1 VEPQN
6 GFRANEL
13 ELGAKPVSDYG
24 GPPKNMSNVD
34 IDKLRALLGVLAEEN
49 VAEFEHESEG
59 VRVRIVRGGYAAAL
73 APMAVGAT
81 GVIPTAAASAV
92 VMETPADVIDVTSPF
107 VGTFYRSPS
116 PDAPAFVEVGSVVR
130 PGQTLCIIE
139 AMKLMNEIEAELSGT
154 VIEIYAQN
162 GKSVEFGQK
171 LYRIKKA

>member
-1 VEPQN
+1 
-6 GFRANEL
+6 
-13 ELGAKPVSDYG
+13 
-24 GPPKNMSNVD
+24 MTVD
-34 IDKLRALLGVLAEEN
+34 IDNLRALLTVLSEEN

-59 VRVRIVRGGYAAAL
+59 VRFRIVRGGFGVPAPLMQPMMPSFVAPAAA
-73 APMAVGAT
+73 PGAS
-81 GVIPTAAASAV
+81 VADK
-92 VMETPADVIDVTSPF
+92 PADSIDVTSPF

-116 PDAPAFVEVGSVVR
+116 PDAPAFCEVGSVIR

-171 LYRIKKA
+171 LFRIKKA